1 MNPNE
6 IQVTCFKSIYDKDN
20 PEYISLAD
28 AIRNIKGGNSKQ
40 MVEELRET
48 KDKGLKI
55 QLPVVLFSGT
65 FSSRRDDD
73 MFEHSN
79 FIVIDLDNVDTES
92 VKRQLG
98 TDEYVF
104 SCWTSPSGN
113 GVKAL
118 VRITNAERHED
129 HFRALEKYFEKTYG

>member
-65 FSSRRDDD
+65 FSSRSDDD

-79 FIVIDLDNVDTES
+79 FIVIDLVNFDT
-92 VKRQLG
+92 
-98 TDEYVF
+98 
-104 SCWTSPSGN
+104 
-113 GVKAL
+113 
-118 VRITNAERHED
+118 
-129 HFRALEKYFEKTYG
+129 